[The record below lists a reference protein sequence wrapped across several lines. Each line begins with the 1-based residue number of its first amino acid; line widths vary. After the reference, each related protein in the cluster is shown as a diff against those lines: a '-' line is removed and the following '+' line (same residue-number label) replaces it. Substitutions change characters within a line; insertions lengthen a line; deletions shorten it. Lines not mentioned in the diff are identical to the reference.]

1 MQVLK
6 TLSFKFTVSILL
18 LLIVVFS
25 TLFVVQSGLE
35 QKALIKAINTKGN
48 NLSLLLASSA
58 VRPILTYNFDIIEQ
72 IAGEAVKDN
81 EVAFV
86 EFKDAD
92 GNELGKAGEEL
103 EADNVQ
109 YFVKDIKGEEGIK
122 LGRLK
127 LGINK
132 IPFIQKK
139 QSALKMQ
146 LLIYFLT
153 ALILSVVLMFLVQFL
168 IKMPIKKLE
177 EIAKQLENA
186 DLSQR
191 VEVKQ
196 QDEIGNLAMRING
209 FIDRIHQVMFS
220 VLISSEETASAGEE
234 LSSTSVA
241 LSDNIQKQFKLIE
254 NTDELVTD
262 IGQNLDRTEEIA
274 ITTTE
279 VIEESKE
286 ELDELVQKLDKVSE
300 DIVADS
306 NEQLK
311 LTEKM
316 KSLNS
321 EAEKVKGVIAI
332 ISEIADQT
340 NLLSLNAAIEAAQA
354 GKHGKGFAVV
364 ADEVRKLAENT
375 QKSLEEI
382 DAITTK
388 IVNSIAEMHTEI
400 ERTSGDILDIS
411 EESKQVI
418 GIATKTKDKL
428 EETVITA
435 SELTKMSTYIATK
448 TKELIEIMEELTKL
462 SAENKNSGDNV
473 KAVADELARRS
484 AELTELLSYFKLQ

>member
-1 MQVLK
+1 MKVLK
-6 TLSFKFTVSILL
+6 TLTFKFTVSILL
-18 LLIVVFS
+18 LLIAVFS
-25 TLFVVQSGLE
+25 ILFVIQSKIE
-35 QKALIKAINTKGN
+35 QKSLVKAINTKGN
-48 NLSLLLASSA
+48 NLSLLLSSSA

-81 EVAFV
+81 EVSFV

-92 GNELGKAGEEL
+92 GNELGKAGKEL
-103 EADNVQ
+103 KPDNVQ
-109 YFVKDIKGEEGIK
+109 YFVKEIKGEEGIK
-122 LGRLK
+122 LGELK

-132 IPFIQKK
+132 QPFIQKK

-146 LLIYFLT
+146 LLIYFVT
-153 ALILSVVLMFLVQFL
+153 ALILSAVLMLLVQFL
-168 IKMPIKKLE
+168 IKIPIKKLE

-191 VEVKQ
+191 VKVNQ
-196 QDEIGNLAMRING
+196 QDEIGNLALRING

-220 VLISSEETASAGEE
+220 VLMSSEETASAGDE

-241 LSDNIQKQFKLIE
+241 LSENIQKQFKLIE
-254 NTDELVTD
+254 NTGELVSD
-262 IGQNLDRTEEIA
+262 IGQNLDRTEETA

-286 ELDELVQKLDKVSE
+286 DLDNLVEKLGKVSE

-306 NEQLK
+306 NEQMK

-316 KSLNS
+316 KLLNR

-382 DAITTK
+382 DTITTK
-388 IVNSIAEMHTEI
+388 IVNSIAEMHLEI
-400 ERTSGDILDIS
+400 ERTSGDILTIS
-411 EESKQVI
+411 DESKDVI
-418 GIATKTKDKL
+418 NLALETKNKL
-428 EETVITA
+428 EKTVLTA
-435 SELTKMSTYIATK
+435 SELSKMSTYIATK
-448 TKELIEIMEELTKL
+448 TKDLIEIMKELTTL
-462 SAENKNSGDNV
+462 SSENKNAGDDV
-473 KAVADELARRS
+473 KAVSDELARRS